1 MPAGEQTLTCKDS
14 YGDGWHGGFIKINGK
29 TFCKNFRAGKES
41 KSPVQITDKP
51 NPGQ

>member
-29 TFCKNFRAGKES
+29 TFCKKFRAGKES

-51 NPGQ
+51 NPG